1 MFGRTPLCFCP
12 ENMEHSGLF
21 ASALAASI
29 KTEPVCDFLQAGSIF
44 MLDYILWLQRAMAR
58 GERRPP
64 VVTVKRQLGGICK

>member
-1 MFGRTPLCFCP
+1 MFDRTLLCFCP

-21 ASALAASI
+21 LLRASRFH
-29 KTEPVCDFLQAGSIF
+29 KTEPVCDFLQAGSVF
-44 MLDYILWLQRAMAR
+44 WLDYILWLQRAVAR